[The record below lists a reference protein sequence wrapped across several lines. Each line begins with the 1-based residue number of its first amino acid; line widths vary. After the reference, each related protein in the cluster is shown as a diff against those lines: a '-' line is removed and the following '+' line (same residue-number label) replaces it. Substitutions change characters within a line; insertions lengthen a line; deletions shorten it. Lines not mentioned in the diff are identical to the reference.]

1 MATEDQVDCC
11 QEFLVA
17 VFEPI
22 FIIIVKKLI
31 INMSWILQLLINAAV
46 LLLAS
51 KLMTTVKVRSFGTAV
66 LVALVIGI
74 LNATIGALLRFPLNL
89 VTLFLLSFFV
99 RLIVLAIVIKIADKL
114 FAGFEVA
121 SFTTAI
127 ILACIMAVAGSL
139 LSYFLIGNNY

>member
-1 MATEDQVDCC
+1 
-11 QEFLVA
+11 
-17 VFEPI
+17 
-22 FIIIVKKLI
+22 
-31 INMSWILQLLINAAV
+31 
-46 LLLAS
+46 
-51 KLMTTVKVRSFGTAV
+51 MTTVKVRSFGTAV

-89 VTLFLLSFFV
+89 FTLFLLSFFV

-114 FAGFEVA
+114 FSGFEVA